1 MSGKKKKRVLWRLIQ
16 GVAIGHVSVLIFVI
30 TRIPIK
36 SAWVKLKADYAGVI
50 LVAAVIYW
58 VIW

>member
-1 MSGKKKKRVLWRLIQ
+1 MQ
-16 GVAIGHVSVLIFVI
+16 GVAIGHVSVLVFVI

-36 SAWVKLKADYAGVI
+36 SACVKLKADYAGVI

-58 VIW
+58 VIC